1 MAEMPSMKGGC
12 KVKSFVFLGRRG
24 CSWRRENMMNTGG
37 ICSKII
43 AVTRE
48 RGRGRTSDRMRTLY
62 GDRWPRGEK
71 GRAEGDRQPR
81 GGKGRPQEKQS

>member
-1 MAEMPSMKGGC
+1 
-12 KVKSFVFLGRRG
+12 
-24 CSWRRENMMNTGG
+24 MMNTGG

-71 GRAEGDRQPR
+71 GKGGRRQVAAR
-81 GGKGRPQEKQS
+81 RKGNGGRRQAAARRKGKTARKTVLKSIR